1 MAMDKDRVGAAAAA
15 AVALLSTADK
25 RDPVKVYTAILGAMI
40 TEIKDHATVAPLTQS
55 GISIAPG
62 SVITQGVTVEEEGVI
77 S

>member
-40 TEIKDHATVAPLTQS
+40 TEIKDHATVAPIVQS
-55 GISIAPG
+55 GISISPG
-62 SVITQGVTVEEEGVI
+62 TVVTQGETVETSGVI